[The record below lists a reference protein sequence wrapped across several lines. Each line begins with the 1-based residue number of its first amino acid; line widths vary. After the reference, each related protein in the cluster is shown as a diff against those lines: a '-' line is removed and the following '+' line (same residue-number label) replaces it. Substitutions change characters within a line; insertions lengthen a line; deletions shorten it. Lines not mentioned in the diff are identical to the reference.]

1 MAEVRARLLGLA
13 LIAGGIGLAWFF
25 GFEPLQE
32 AQAGAAQVSYS
43 MKMFI
48 VAPMAIVFG
57 LFLLVGGAQV
67 ADVVTQPPRTKRQHM
82 IVWPLFA
89 VALAAGGLA
98 WWWFDAQL
106 SGLGY
111 SVG

>member
-1 MAEVRARLLGLA
+1 MAEVRARLLGLV
-13 LIAGGIGLAWFF
+13 LIVVGLGLAWFF
-25 GFEPLQE
+25 GLKPIEA
-32 AQAGAAQVSYS
+32 AQAGAAEVSYS
-43 MKMFI
+43 MKIF
-48 VAPMAIVFG
+48 VAAPMAIVFG
-57 LFLLVGGAQV
+57 LFLLVGGASV

-106 SGLGY
+106 QALGY
-111 SVG
+111 Q